1 MSFFTMVE
9 KKCCVCE
16 KWVKGIKMAFVRA
29 GWKITEEGDICPDCQ
44 KIKEGGN
51 KNEKSKKGRKR

>member
-1 MSFFTMVE
+1 MVE